1 MDGTILVPDTMMI
14 IIIAIIIIVIEEE
27 EGEIITIIDVE
38 GIEGIIVEITGIGI
52 MIGGEVVEVGVVE
65 EEIDPTGLVR
75 QVLKL
80 IQRKVSGLIRVM
92 NVLIVFGN
100 CFK

>member
-52 MIGGEVVEVGVVE
+52 MIGGEVVEVGVE
-65 EEIDPTGLVR
+65 EEIDLTGLVR

>member
-1 MDGTILVPDTMMI
+1 MMI
-14 IIIAIIIIVIEEE
+14 IITAIIIIVIEEE
-27 EGEIITIIDVE
+27 EGETIIIIDVE
-38 GIEGIIVEITGIGI
+38 DIEGIIVEIIGIGI
-52 MIGGEVVEVGVVE
+52 MIGGEVVGVE
-65 EEIDPTGLVR
+65 EEIDLTGLVR

-92 NVLIVFGN
+92 NVVIVFSN